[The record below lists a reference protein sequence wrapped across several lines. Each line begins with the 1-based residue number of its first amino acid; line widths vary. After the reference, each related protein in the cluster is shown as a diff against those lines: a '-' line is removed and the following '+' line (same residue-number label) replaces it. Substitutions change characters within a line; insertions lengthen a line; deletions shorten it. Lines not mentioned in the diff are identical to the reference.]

1 MGDYMQSNFDNF
13 REFIKDKEYLQKKVK
28 QGKTSWQEL
37 YEHYDLFGEDD
48 EIFKNDEEKQE
59 NNEERSNEKDS
70 SNTEKKDDASMAS
83 LFTLLS
89 GLDVDK
95 ISDGLNGMKKVLNIL
110 SEVTKQDENVTFSRR
125 KQSRPYQKEDD

>member
-1 MGDYMQSNFDNF
+1 MSSNFENF

-48 EIFKNDEEKQE
+48 EIFKDETKEEKVEDEEKK
-59 NNEERSNEKDS
+59 EES
-70 SNTEKKDDASMAS
+70 SEKKDESSMAG

-110 SEVTKQDENVTFSRR
+110 SEVTKQDDNVTFSKR
-125 KQSRPYQKEDD
+125 KQNRPYQKEDD

>member
-1 MGDYMQSNFDNF
+1 MQSNLENF
-13 REFIKDKEYLQKKVK
+13 RDFIKDKEYLQKKVK
-28 QGKTSWQEL
+28 SGETTWQEL
-37 YEHYDLFGEDD
+37 YEHYDLFGEND
-48 EIFKNDEEKQE
+48 EIFNAPQDETKTDE
-59 NNEERSNEKDS
+59 NETKK
-70 SNTEKKDDASMAS
+70 NTEDKKDDSTMTS

-110 SEVTKQDENVTFSRR
+110 SEVTKQEDTSSFSKR

>member
-1 MGDYMQSNFDNF
+1 MSSNFENF
-13 REFIKDKEYLQKKVK
+13 REFIKDKDYLQKKVK
-28 QGKTSWQEL
+28 QGKTTWQEL

-48 EIFKNDEEKQE
+48 EIFKDEEKE
-59 NNEERSNEKDS
+59 TKDSEEKEKKEDTNEKKEES
-70 SNTEKKDDASMAS
+70 SMAS

-110 SEVTKQDENVTFSRR
+110 SEVTKQDDTVAFSKR
-125 KQSRPYQKEDD
+125 KQNRPYQKEDD